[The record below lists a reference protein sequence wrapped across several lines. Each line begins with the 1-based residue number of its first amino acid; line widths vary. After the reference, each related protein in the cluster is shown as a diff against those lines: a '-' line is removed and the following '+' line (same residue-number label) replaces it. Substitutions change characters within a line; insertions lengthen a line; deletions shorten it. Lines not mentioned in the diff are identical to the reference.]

1 MNKELE
7 ERQEKLEDV
16 VNLVSKMLVD
26 PNIELDYEIPSV
38 AMTGKNAD
46 VSGDP
51 YIVLKY
57 VVNETHTQ
65 NQKIP
70 IKKIYLKKSSQDIAN
85 LVTFYIE
92 QFIEE
97 IESVEYGAQ

>member
-1 MNKELE
+1 MNQELHD
-7 ERQEKLEDV
+7 KLEDV
-16 VNLVSKMLVD
+16 VDRVSKVLVNPD
-26 PNIELDYEIPSV
+26 IELDYEIPSV
-38 AMTGKNAD
+38 AMTGENDD

-57 VVNETHTQ
+57 TMGETHTQ

-70 IKKIYLKKSSQDIAN
+70 LKKNYLKKTPEDLAN

-92 QFIEE
+92 QFMEQ

>member
-16 VNLVSKMLVD
+16 VDLLSKMLID
-26 PNIELDYEIPSV
+26 PNIELDYEIPNV
-38 AMTGKNAD
+38 AMSGKNAD

-51 YIVLKY
+51 YILLTY

-65 NQKIP
+65 SQKIP
-70 IKKIYLKKSSQDIAN
+70 IKKIYLKKEPQDIAN

-92 QFIEE
+92 QFIEQ

>member
-1 MNKELE
+1 MNQEI
-7 ERQEKLEDV
+7 QEKLEDV
-16 VNLVSKMLVD
+16 VDLVSKVLID
-26 PNIELDYEIPSV
+26 PDIELDYEIPDV
-38 AMTGKNAD
+38 AMTGENAD

-51 YIVLKY
+51 YILLKY
-57 VVNETHTQ
+57 TMGETHTM

-70 IKKIYLKKSSQDIAN
+70 IKKIYLKKTPQDLAN

-92 QFIEE
+92 QFIEQ

>member
-1 MNKELE
+1 MNQEI
-7 ERQEKLEDV
+7 QEKLEDV
-16 VNLVSKMLVD
+16 VDLVSKVLVD
-26 PNIELDYEIPSV
+26 PDIELDYEIPEV
-38 AMTGKNAD
+38 AMTGENAD

-57 VVNETHTQ
+57 TLGESHVQ
-65 NQKIP
+65 KQKIP
-70 IKKIYLKKSSQDIAN
+70 IKNIYLKKTPQDLAN

-92 QFIEE
+92 QFIEQ

>member
-1 MNKELE
+1 MNKEI
-7 ERQEKLEDV
+7 QEIQKKLEDV
-16 VNLVSKMLVD
+16 VDLVDKVLVD
-26 PNIELDYEIPSV
+26 PDIELDYEIPGV
-38 AMTGKNAD
+38 AMTGENAD

-51 YIVLKY
+51 YIVIKY
-57 VVNETHTQ
+57 LVHGTHKQ

-70 IKKIYLKKSSQDIAN
+70 IKKNYLKKTPEDIAN

-92 QFIEE
+92 QFMEQ